1 MSILNL
7 DKIFD
12 PKRVAVIGASD
23 VSTSVG
29 ATVLRNL
36 IGSGF
41 TRRGVPGQSQAGV
54 GAGDSDL

>member
-23 VSTSVG
+23 V
-29 ATVLRNL
+29 ATAWAPRYCA
-36 IGSGF
+36 
-41 TRRGVPGQSQAGV
+41 T
-54 GAGDSDL
+54 